1 MKKKLILALLT
12 ALLLLL
18 ASSYAL
24 AENYPS
30 HSCDCGENTW
40 STWQYSSEAQHYSFC
55 IGCGAPEYGDHYGG
69 MATCIAQAICEGCGS
84 AYGTTGNKHFNL
96 SDWEFF
102 NDALH
107 TRFCLDCGAPDT
119 KEFGNH
125 SGSNGSC
132 IAFCDDCGSRYPDLN
147 GKHNMSGWMPYDDTQ
162 HYRYCLDC
170 NLSSTYEYASHT
182 GGTATCNEQAVCEGC
197 YATYGELDPN
207 NHDWGDWFWCTA
219 STHLRECRDC
229 PASEEGNHTGGTAT
243 CMTHAVCEVCND
255 VYGERDT
262 TRHGEYSGWGYYNG
276 TQHYRWC
283 LDCSDPVSYEYED
296 HYGGTATCSVPAFC
310 EGCGQPYGPY
320 GDHSGM
326 TGWVPYSDEQHYRRC
341 LGCGSSESFEYEDHY
356 GGTATCQT
364 LASCEGCGASYGEP
378 DPSKHTNMSD
388 WNYASETQHF
398 RYCLDCVDPVSYEYE
413 GHTGGDSSCL
423 PVCEECHQRYI
434 APNGKHSNM
443 CDWFYNDAA
452 QHRRYCLDCGTYE
465 SNEYEGHYGGTAT
478 CTKRA
483 VCEGCG
489 TEYGEYSDVH
499 PWGEWE
505 YLDDTSHQRPCTN
518 PDCHTSDY
526 ADHSGGDGSCWT
538 ECADC
543 GENYYNAEGQH
554 LTMSVWYYLDG
565 AQHMRHCVDCGYY
578 NEYEDHTGGTATCT
592 EDGVCEVCDK
602 AYISAIQHAWG
613 EWKPN
618 GNGTH
623 TRTCKNDASH
633 TETEDCTGGDASC
646 RPICE
651 GCDTQYNDANGEHRN
666 MSDWFPYSGTQHF
679 RYCKDCDQYEYAN
692 HHGGDGSCTPFCAD
706 CSMLYSDENGE
717 HRNVTDWIFVNNDRH
732 FRYCPDC
739 GSSSTYEYA
748 DHSGGEANC
757 SEKAVC
763 EGCGSSYGDLALDVH
778 LHMSEWEP
786 YAGGHERSCLDC
798 HSPDSIERAPHS
810 GDGACQSACI
820 DCHENFIDP
829 NGEHHLT
836 DWLPVNGTQHKRYCD
851 RCYGEST
858 YEYADH
864 VGDGTCTSEC
874 KDCGMTFTDPD
885 GTHRLTEWRSHSSEQ
900 HIRYC
905 PDCELERTFEYGE
918 HRPNANAEDLPCYK
932 PITCADCRYIMG
944 WGTQHSLSDWVPY
957 STLQHIRYCT
967 VGGID
972 HVVEYDLHY
981 GGTATCSELAVCE
994 GCGDF
999 YGEFAADAHAWGEW
1013 KPDANGTHTRV
1024 CPLDPTHTETADC
1037 TWGDWTHL
1045 THIHHE
1051 RRCTVCNGQEL
1062 GEHTG
1067 GTLTCYSPRICDVCN
1082 EGYGSPDN
1090 SGLSGHPNP
1099 TIEVKPGTCYD
1110 EGYYRVTCDHPG
1122 CSMPFFEIAIPANGQ
1137 HLYTHWDILGDH
1149 RHHTDCTQCGEN
1161 ADVACTLWGMY
1172 DGETLLT
1179 VCPVCGAF
1187 GDTLFELLFAR
1198 EDVAVPIGTL
1208 LVRGAEAPY
1217 EGALYGVTVA
1227 AVYGGEVVNIHGKVT
1242 ITLPVAPESFTLV
1255 RVDVTDGVETR
1266 TEVPFSLENGQLT
1279 FSTDAAGLFLLVPA
1293 E

>member
-1 MKKKLILALLT
+1 MKEGVPMKKKLILALLT

-69 MATCIAQAICEGCGS
+69 TATCIAQAICEGCGS

-96 SDWEFF
+96 SGWEFF

-125 SGSNGSC
+125 SRSNGSC

-182 GGTATCNEQAVCEGC
+182 GGTATCWNLAICEGC
-197 YATYGELDPN
+197 HATYGELDPN
-207 NHDWGDWFWCTA
+207 NHDWGDWEGFSA
-219 STHLRECRDC
+219 STHIRVCRDC
-229 PASEEGNHTGGTAT
+229 SNEEEA
-243 CMTHAVCEVCND
+243 
-255 VYGERDT
+255 
-262 TRHGEYSGWGYYNG
+262 
-276 TQHYRWC
+276 
-283 LDCSDPVSYEYED
+283 P
-296 HYGGTATCSVPAFC
+296 
-310 EGCGQPYGPY
+310 
-320 GDHSGM
+320 
-326 TGWVPYSDEQHYRRC
+326 
-341 LGCGSSESFEYEDHY
+341 
-356 GGTATCQT
+356 
-364 LASCEGCGASYGEP
+364 
-378 DPSKHTNMSD
+378 
-388 WNYASETQHF
+388 
-398 RYCLDCVDPVSYEYE
+398 
-413 GHTGGDSSCL
+413 HTGGDGSCWTTCG
-423 PVCEECHQRYI
+423 VCGWDYFDPDGEHR
-434 APNGKHSNM
+434 NM
-443 CDWFYNDAA
+443 CDWFPESDT
-452 QHRRYCLDCGTYE
+452 QHRRYCLDCNTYE
-465 SNEYEGHYGGTAT
+465 SNEYENHYGGTAT
-478 CTKRA
+478 CTRRA

-499 PWGEWE
+499 PWGAWE

-543 GENYYNAEGQH
+543 GDHYYNAEGQH

-565 AQHMRHCVDCGYY
+565 AQHMRHCIDCGYY
-578 NEYEDHTGGTATCT
+578 NEYEDHTGG
-592 EDGVCEVCDK
+592 
-602 AYISAIQHAWG
+602 
-613 EWKPN
+613 
-618 GNGTH
+618 
-623 TRTCKNDASH
+623 
-633 TETEDCTGGDASC
+633 
-646 RPICE
+646 
-651 GCDTQYNDANGEHRN
+651 
-666 MSDWFPYSGTQHF
+666 
-679 RYCKDCDQYEYAN
+679 
-692 HHGGDGSCTPFCAD
+692 DGSCTPVCAD
-706 CSMLYSDENGE
+706 CSQLYSDENGE

-739 GSSSTYEYA
+739 GSSSSYEYA

-763 EGCGSSYGDLALDVH
+763 EDCGKGYGDLALDVH

-798 HSPDSIERAPHS
+798 HSPDSIERAPHT

-836 DWLPVNGTQHKRYCD
+836 DWLPVNGTQHERHCD

-864 VGDGTCTSEC
+864 VGNGTCTSEC

-885 GTHRLTEWRSHSSEQ
+885 GTHNLTEWGPHSSKQ

-905 PDCELERTFEYGE
+905 PDCELEFTFEYGE

-932 PITCADCRYIMG
+932 SITCADCRYNMG

-957 STLQHIRYCT
+957 SLLQHMRYCT
-967 VGGID
+967 VGGVD
-972 HVVEYDLHY
+972 HVAEYDLHY
-981 GGTATCSELAVCE
+981 GGTATCSELAACE
-994 GCGDF
+994 ACGDF
-999 YGEFAADAHAWGEW
+999 YGDLATDAHAWGEW

-1024 CPLDPTHTETADC
+1024 CTLDPTHTETANC

-1067 GTLTCYSPRICDVCN
+1067 GTLTCYSPRICDVCH

-1099 TIEVKPGTCYD
+1099 VIEQKAPTCYD

-1122 CSMPFFEIAIPANGQ
+1122 CSAPFIEFIFPANGQ

-1149 RHHTDCTQCGEN
+1149 LHHTDCARCGEN

-1179 VCPVCGAF
+1179 ICPVCGAF
-1187 GDTLFELLFAR
+1187 GDMPFELLFAR

-1266 TEVPFSLENGQLT
+1266 TEVPFTLENDQLT